1 MSYFRNFTSI
11 NFIPKNPPLIIV
23 KRVLKTLLSP
33 RLFNYLF
40 NPPREA
46 RVFSHYLRKGFIITI
61 ATIGLRLAMRKKTRA
76 NVKAHTPQPS
86 SVSQKRK
93 LVDEEDEEFVTVESG
108 DEISGV
114 NRDEIGIE
122 STQKKPKSE
131 MLAVRGLAGR
141 KVILGKPLSGKAFYN
156 CGIVKLFEDL
166 GFQSF
171 LVDLPKL
178 CYPALVR
185 EFYANLQSTGSDQY
199 VSYVSD
205 VKICLSSMFL
215 GAILRVPPSTVSIH
229 TKRGPKNIEGFS
241 HQDQLKI
248 ITGLENVSEGVFPS
262 TTQLVPLAQALFK
275 LSIENVSPRLGTRSN
290 LSSQDIVVVSMIL
303 AGRKFDLPDLIL
315 KNMIDSV
322 EGKSS
327 GGLPYGLLLTRV
339 FEWFGVSF
347 ADEESVTAKEF
358 LDVKFLAQSNLK
370 LDKDGLLVVEVPSP
384 PPPAQSVNVVDLGIS
399 AQEIHDYMN
408 ELRSNHKEV
417 MDGQKQL
424 SEQMAELVS
433 QVGFWKDMMFGART
447 STASEKCSSGS
458 FAYELC
464 KRMYGSG
471 GSSDVK
477 ATFTSEDDATDSP
490 RPRTCMDALKEAAGT
505 DSKYAA
511 AGEEMLARNAVAA
524 ELAKKYGLEKDAQD
538 KPGT

>member
-1 MSYFRNFTSI
+1 
-11 NFIPKNPPLIIV
+11 
-23 KRVLKTLLSP
+23 
-33 RLFNYLF
+33 
-40 NPPREA
+40 
-46 RVFSHYLRKGFIITI
+46 
-61 ATIGLRLAMRKKTRA
+61 MRKKTRA
-76 NVKAHTPQPS
+76 NLKAHTPQPS
-86 SVSQKRK
+86 SISQKRK
-93 LVDEEDEEFVTVESG
+93 LIDEDDDEFVTVESG
-108 DEISGV
+108 DELSGV
-114 NRDEIGIE
+114 NRDEIGVE

-131 MLAVRGLAGR
+131 MLVARGLAGR
-141 KVILGKPLSGKAFYN
+141 KVILGKPLSGKIFYS

-171 LVDLPKL
+171 LVDMPKN

-185 EFYANLQSTGSDQY
+185 EFYANLQLVGSDQY

-215 GAILRVPPSTVSIH
+215 GAILKIPPSTMSIH
-229 TKRGPKNIEGFS
+229 TKRGPKDIEGFS
-241 HQDQLKI
+241 HKDQLKL
-248 ITGLENVSEGVFPS
+248 ITGSEIVSENAFPS
-262 TTQLVPLAQALFK
+262 TTQLLPLAQALFK

-290 LSSQDIVVVSMIL
+290 LSSQDIVVVAML
-303 AGRKFDLPDLIL
+303 VAGRKFDLSDLIL
-315 KNMIDSV
+315 KNMLESV
-322 EGKSS
+322 EGKST

-347 ADEESVTAKEF
+347 ADEEVIVAKEF
-358 LDVKFLAQSNLK
+358 LDAKFLAQSNLK
-370 LDKDGLLVVEVPSP
+370 LDKDGQLVTVEVPP
-384 PPPAQSVNVVDLGIS
+384 PPPTTQSVNVVDLGIS
-399 AQEIHDYMN
+399 AQEIQEYMD
-408 ELRSNHKEV
+408 ELRANHKEV

-424 SEQMAELVS
+424 SEKMGELNT
-433 QVGFWKDMMFGART
+433 QFAFWKDMMFGART

-490 RPRTCMDALKEAAGT
+490 RPRTALDALKEAAGT

-511 AGEEMLARNAVAA
+511 AGEALLAQNVIAA

-538 KPGT
+538 KAGT